1 VLHYSVHIS
10 APETHELQLCLQFE
24 ADTEVTVLR
33 LPVWTPG
40 SYMVRE
46 FSRYLSEVRATVDGR
61 PVQVSKVAKAEW
73 HIATPPGAQVQVEW
87 SAYCH
92 ELTVRTP
99 HVDHSHAFFTGTNVL
114 LFIEGR
120 LNEPALLRVHPPSGW
135 QVFCSLPEEGQAW
148 KARDYDELADTP
160 VECGPHRHIDF
171 HVLDIPHRLIFWGDH
186 AVQFDD
192 ERLVRDVTACVM
204 ENARLFGG
212 LPYERYDVIFHITD
226 DLRGGLEHLSSTVLA
241 TPWRYFDTDHG
252 WKEMISLMMHE
263 HFHVWNI
270 KRIRPSG
277 VFPFDYTRENFTSA
291 LWIAE
296 GFTSYYDDYHCLKA
310 GIWGIDEYLKLQAE
324 NLEKILRTP
333 GRLHQSIAGASLDA
347 WIRLYRP
354 DENTPNRTI
363 SYYLKGGIV
372 AWLLDLTIR
381 ARTHG
386 ERSLDDFMKWLWQH
400 HCETSGPFDE
410 QRVPELMQQALGVD
424 LSDVLQKWVFST
436 DDPDY
441 QAVLATHG
449 IEMSLTT
456 ESGLDFGWEIDLR
469 PTIRLRHTST
479 GGPAMLAGLSPG
491 DELVA
496 LDNRQL
502 TAATAGARFER
513 LHPDIPVTLHYFRR
527 GVLSSTTLVPRP
539 LVAPRVALSLSADA
553 DEQTRLLLSRW
564 YTPPLNP

>member
-1 VLHYSVHIS
+1 MLHYSVHIS
-10 APETHELQLCLQFE
+10 APENHELQVCLQFE
-24 ADTEVTVLR
+24 AVSEVTVLR

-46 FSRYLSEVRATVDGR
+46 YSRYLSELRATVDGQ
-61 PVQVSKVAKAEW
+61 PVQVTKVAKAEW
-73 HIATPPGAQVQVEW
+73 RLDTPPGAQVQVEW

-99 HVDHSHAFFTGTNVL
+99 HVDHTHAFFTGTNVL
-114 LFIEGR
+114 LFVDGR
-120 LNEPALLRVHPPSGW
+120 LHEPALLRVQPPADW
-135 QVFCSLPEEGQAW
+135 QVFCSLPQEGQAW

-160 VECGPHRHIDF
+160 IECGPHRHIAF
-171 HVLDIPHRLIFWGDH
+171 NVLDIPHRLIFWGDH
-186 AVQFDD
+186 AVRFDAD
-192 ERLVRDVTACVM
+192 RLVHDVTACIL

-212 LPYERYDVIFHITD
+212 LPYERYDFIFHITD

-241 TPWRYFDTDHG
+241 TPWRYFDTDNG
-252 WKEMISLMMHE
+252 WKEMISLVMHE

-277 VFPFDYTRENFTSA
+277 VFPFDYTRENFTTA

-310 GIWGIDEYLKLQAE
+310 GIWNLDDYLKLNSE
-324 NLEKILRTP
+324 NLEKLLRTP
-333 GRLHQSIAGASLDA
+333 GRLQQSIAGASLDA

-381 ARTHG
+381 ARTQG
-386 ERSLDDFMKWLWQH
+386 ERSLDDFMKWLWQQ

-410 QRVPELMQQALGVD
+410 HHAPELMRQALGVD
-424 LSDVLQKWVFST
+424 LSDVLQKWVYGT
-436 DDPDY
+436 DEPDY
-441 QAVLATHG
+441 GAILATHG
-449 IEMSLTT
+449 IIFSLSTD
-456 ESGLDFGWEIDLR
+456 SGLDFGWEIDLR
-469 PTIRLRHTST
+469 PSVRLRHTAT
-479 GGPAMLAGLSPG
+479 NGPAMQAGLAPG

-496 LDNRQL
+496 IENRQL
-502 TAATAGARFER
+502 TPATALTRFDR
-513 LHPDIPVTLHYFRR
+513 LLPDVPVTVHYFRR

-539 LVAPRVALSLSADA
+539 LVAPRVTLSLAPDI
-553 DEQTRLLLSRW
+553 DEHTRMLLSRW
-564 YTPPLNP
+564 YSPPASP